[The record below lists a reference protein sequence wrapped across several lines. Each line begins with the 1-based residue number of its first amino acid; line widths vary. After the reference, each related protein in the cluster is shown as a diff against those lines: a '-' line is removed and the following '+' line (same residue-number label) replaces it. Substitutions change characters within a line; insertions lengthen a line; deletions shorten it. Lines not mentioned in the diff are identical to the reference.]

1 MNSLRNKL
9 RDFKNLILNEIDAF
23 LITESKL
30 DNNFPMLSLK
40 QKDTDCVVR
49 TETNVVVRLFY
60 L

>member
-9 RDFKNLILNEIDAF
+9 RDFKNLILNEIDVF

-40 QKDTDCVVR
+40 RKDTDCVVR
-49 TETNVVVRLFY
+49 TETNAVVRLFY